1 MSAPKR
7 PRPLAELID
16 ECLAPALAAQGFAA
30 SDIVVGWPEI
40 VGDRLAARSEPVKM
54 EWPRR
59 PKHTGP
65 DEPSEPATL
74 VVRCESA
81 FALELQHMVP
91 VLIERV
97 NARYGWRCVGR
108 ILLRQGPV
116 HRIAREPR
124 PTELDPSAIDAARG
138 RVGSV
143 EDAGLRE
150 ALVRLG
156 AGIIRE
162 ESRTDRRKP

>member
-1 MSAPKR
+1 
-7 PRPLAELID
+7 
-16 ECLAPALAAQGFAA
+16 
-30 SDIVVGWPEI
+30 
-40 VGDRLAARSEPVKM
+40 M

-59 PKHTGP
+59 PKHMGP

-81 FALELQHMVP
+81 FALELQHMAP

-108 ILLRQGPV
+108 IVLRQGPV
-116 HRIAREPR
+116 RRIARER
-124 PTELDPSAIDAARG
+124 KLAELDPAALAAARG

-143 EDAGLRE
+143 EDEGLRE

-156 AGIIRE
+156 AGIIGDE
-162 ESRTDRRKP
+162 ARTDRRKP